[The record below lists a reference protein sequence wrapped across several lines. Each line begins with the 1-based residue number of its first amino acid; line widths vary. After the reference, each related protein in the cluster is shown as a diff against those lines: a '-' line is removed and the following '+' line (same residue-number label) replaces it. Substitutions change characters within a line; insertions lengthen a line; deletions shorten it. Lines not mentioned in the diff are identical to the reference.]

1 MCKKVEHKTKK
12 VYRPKHAAAKQKAY
26 KRDKSN
32 KLNPLDYVG
41 NTDFSKLQ
49 EEEREV

>member
-1 MCKKVEHKTKK
+1 MCKKAEHKTKK
-12 VYRPKHAAAKQKAY
+12 VYRPKHAQAKQKAY

-41 NTDFSKLQ
+41 NNDFSELQ
-49 EEEREV
+49 EEGTSV